1 MPDTYS
7 AHDHANRNQA
17 EILISNDCAC
27 FGCYAVFPASDVTR
41 FTETTAWCPKC
52 EAFSTVVGDASELP
66 LDREFLEA
74 VHDHWIGPQD
84 WLDEMAAQT
93 HAIATAVYT
102 QTSTTMDEERVRPWW
117 KFWR

>member
-7 AHDHANRNQA
+7 AHDHANRNQK
-17 EILISNDCAC
+17 EILISNECAC
-27 FGCYAVFPASDVTR
+27 FGCYAEFPASEVTR

-52 EAFSTVVGDASELP
+52 EAFSTVIGDASELP

-84 WLDEMAAQT
+84 WLDEMAAET
-93 HAIATAVYT
+93 HAVATAAYRG
-102 QTSTTMDEERVRPWW
+102 TTMDVERARPWW

>member
-7 AHDHANRNQA
+7 THDHANRNQT
-17 EILISNDCAC
+17 EILASNHCAC

-66 LDREFLEA
+66 LD
-74 VHDHWIGPQD
+74 
-84 WLDEMAAQT
+84 
-93 HAIATAVYT
+93 
-102 QTSTTMDEERVRPWW
+102 
-117 KFWR
+117 